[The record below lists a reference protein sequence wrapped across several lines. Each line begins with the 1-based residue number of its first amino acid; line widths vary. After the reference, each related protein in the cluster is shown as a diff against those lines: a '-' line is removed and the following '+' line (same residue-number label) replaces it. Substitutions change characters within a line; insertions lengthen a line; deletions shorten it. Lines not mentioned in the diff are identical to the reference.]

1 MSERCHCFLLSD
13 YLQLPARVHYE
24 VTGGCVTMETT
35 LRYYSRVKVSN
46 MAAIYRRLL
55 PTGSECR
62 IVVVYPNWNRNM
74 SS

>member
-1 MSERCHCFLLSD
+1 MSERCHCFLLFD

-35 LRYYSRVKVSN
+35 LRYYSRAKVSN

-55 PTGSECR
+55 PTGSECC
-62 IVVVYPNWNRNM
+62 IVVVYPN
-74 SS
+74 